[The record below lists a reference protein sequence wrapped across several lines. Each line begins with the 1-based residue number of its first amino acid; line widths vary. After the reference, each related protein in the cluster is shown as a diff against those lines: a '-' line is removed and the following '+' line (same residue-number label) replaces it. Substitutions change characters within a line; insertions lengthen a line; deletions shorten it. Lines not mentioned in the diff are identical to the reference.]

1 MKQADKKATS
11 TFIAPTSVE
20 LVDNAVVV
28 KGINSATGKPYTCTY
43 WLKTKALKARKSIST
58 VLSPDTFFGKGGV
71 KEALVNAG
79 AIDEVSAETLARNE
93 RQEASNKIKRMFA

>member
-43 WLKTKALKARKSIST
+43 
-58 VLSPDTFFGKGGV
+58 
-71 KEALVNAG
+71 
-79 AIDEVSAETLARNE
+79 
-93 RQEASNKIKRMFA
+93 

>member
-1 MKQADKKATS
+1 MREVHLPLLCGLLTAFTFIPFTNSQMKQADKKAS

-43 WLKTKALKARKSIST
+43 
-58 VLSPDTFFGKGGV
+58 
-71 KEALVNAG
+71 
-79 AIDEVSAETLARNE
+79 
-93 RQEASNKIKRMFA
+93 